1 MSDDLESEFDLN
13 RQTPM
18 ESWEKH
24 RGWKS
29 VETLISGQGDDGDDE
44 EDDDDD
50 DEDVLAEGLTKHN
63 HQVSLSYSSVQLFLH
78 SAV

>member
-29 VETLISGQGDDGDDE
+29 VETLISGQGDDE
-44 EDDDDD
+44 DDD

-63 HQVSLSYSSVQLFLH
+63 HQVSLSYSSAQLFLH